1 IVRSFS
7 SGKREGGDFVCCTLS
22 PRGEW
27 IYCVGEDFVLY
38 CFSTVTGKLE
48 RTLTA
53 YVTAAVRTVPSVD
66 FARKRFKM
74 SIEIESSDV
83 IRLIMQYLKENSLHR
98 TLATLQEE
106 TTVSLN
112 TVDSIESFVADIN
125 SGHWD
130 TVLQAIQ
137 SLKLPDKT
145 LIDLYEQVVLE
156 LIELRELGAARSLL
170 RQTDPMIM
178 LKQTQPERYI
188 HLENLLARS
197 YFDPREAYPDG
208 SSKEK
213 RRAAIAQA
221 LAGEVSVVPPSRL
234 MALLG
239 QALKWQQHQ
248 GLLPPGMTID
258 LFRGKAAVKDVEEE
272 KFPTQLSRH
281 IKFGQKS
288 HVECARF
295 SPDGQYL
302 VTGSVDGFIEDLKYQ
317 AQDNFMMM
325 DDAVL
330 CMCFSRDTEML
341 ATGAQDGKIKVWK
354 IQSGQCLRRFER
366 AHSKGVT
373 CLSFSKDSS
382 QILSASFDQT
392 IRIHGL
398 KSGKTLKEFRGHSS
412 FVNEATFS
420 QDGHYILSASSD
432 GTVKVWNVK
441 TTECAN
447 TFKSLGSTAGT
458 DITVNSVIL
467 LPKNPEHFVVCNR
480 SNTVVIMNMQGQ
492 IVRSFSSGKREGGDF
507 VCCTLSPRGEWIYC
521 VGEDF
526 VLYCFSTVTG
536 KLERTLTVSEDTFM
550 TRETLISSVP
560 AVTTSSCLSI
570 FAISTGPCV
579 SCWAADCAVS
589 VADK

>member
-1 IVRSFS
+1 S
-7 SGKREGGDFVCCTLS
+7 
-22 PRGEW
+22 
-27 IYCVGEDFVLY
+27 
-38 CFSTVTGKLE
+38 
-48 RTLTA
+48 
-53 YVTAAVRTVPSVD
+53 
-66 FARKRFKM
+66 
-74 SIEIESSDV
+74 V
-83 IRLIMQYLKENSLHR
+83 IRLIMQYLKENNLHR
-98 TLATLQEE
+98 ALATLQEE

-281 IKFGQKS
+281 IKS

-302 VTGSVDGFIEDLKYQ
+302 VTGSVDGFIEVWNFTTGKIRKDLKYQ

-392 IRIHGL
+392 IRVLLSYSLFVTIVAVVGAGL
-398 KSGKTLKEFRGHSS
+398 GVICSNEFACD
-412 FVNEATFS
+412 FA
-420 QDGHYILSASSD
+420 
-432 GTVKVWNVK
+432 VWNVK
-441 TTECAN
+441 TTECSN

-507 VCCTLSPRGEWIYC
+507 VCCALSPRGEWIYC

-536 KLERTLTVSEDTFM
+536 KLERTLTVHEKDVIGIAHHPHQNLIATYSEDG
-550 TRETLISSVP
+550 LLKLWKP
-560 AVTTSSCLSI
+560 
-570 FAISTGPCV
+570 
-579 SCWAADCAVS
+579 
-589 VADK
+589 

>member
-1 IVRSFS
+1 
-7 SGKREGGDFVCCTLS
+7 
-22 PRGEW
+22 
-27 IYCVGEDFVLY
+27 
-38 CFSTVTGKLE
+38 
-48 RTLTA
+48 
-53 YVTAAVRTVPSVD
+53 
-66 FARKRFKM
+66 
-74 SIEIESSDV
+74 
-83 IRLIMQYLKENSLHR
+83 MQYLKENSLQR

-239 QALKWQQHQ
+239 QLMVCLSVLKSLKWQQHQ

-258 LFRGKAAVKDVEEE
+258 LFRGKAAVKDVEDER
-272 KFPTQLSRH
+272 FPTQLARH
-281 IKFGQKS
+281 IK
-288 HVECARF
+288 
-295 SPDGQYL
+295 
-302 VTGSVDGFIEDLKYQ
+302 DLKYQ

-330 CMCFSRDTEML
+330 CMSFSRDTEML

-354 IQSGQCLRRFER
+354 IQSGQCLRRYER

-373 CLSFSKDSS
+373 CISFSKDSS

-398 KSGKTLKEFRGHSS
+398 KSGKSLKEFRGHSS
-412 FVNEATFS
+412 FVNDATLTP
-420 QDGHYILSASSD
+420 DGHHIISASSD
-432 GTVKVWNVK
+432 GTVKVWNMK
-441 TTECAN
+441 TTECTS
-447 TFKSLGSTAGT
+447 TFKSLGTSAGT
-458 DITVNSVIL
+458 DITVNNVIL

-536 KLERTLTVSEDTFM
+536 KLERTLTVHEKDVIGIAHHPHQNLISTYSEDG
-550 TRETLISSVP
+550 LLKLWKP
-560 AVTTSSCLSI
+560 
-570 FAISTGPCV
+570 
-579 SCWAADCAVS
+579 
-589 VADK
+589 